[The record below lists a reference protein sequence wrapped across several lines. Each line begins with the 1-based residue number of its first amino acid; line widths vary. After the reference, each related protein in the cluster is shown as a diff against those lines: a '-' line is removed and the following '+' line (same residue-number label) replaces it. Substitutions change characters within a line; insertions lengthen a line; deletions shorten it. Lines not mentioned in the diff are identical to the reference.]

1 MLSSIRRQEG
11 RMADRSLVPT
21 PSIINGRY
29 RVFGT
34 SRSTP
39 EAVIYAAEDL
49 FVGGRE
55 VVLEVLR
62 GDLAVDAEFVAALRE
77 QAGRL
82 ARPECAHRGIACVYG
97 CDTTEDGAPFLVVE
111 PTQGRRLQDVLDT
124 GALDSYSAVLIA
136 SQVGEALE
144 VLHRHGMV
152 HGELTP
158 ESVIVVSGD
167 DGKETVK
174 LIGVEFAA
182 AHRTAIG
189 LRMRTAVSRS
199 PYLAPEQTAGGE
211 TTQASDIYALG
222 RLLRELLTGTK
233 RGEADPTLG
242 ESRVVPPPMDRII
255 AKALEARP
263 AARYRTVGAM
273 ITDMWRAENE
283 IDDRPLRD
291 GSPEL
296 PTSQAPRVRLAMV
309 AAIIAIVSVTAVWI
323 AVGDRLTAR
332 YRARTS
338 APATTSAPVAER
350 AAAPGVPALPPPSA
364 VTAPIEAAS
373 VPSIPAAATTETPM
387 TKKPPTMSEG
397 RPVEAPSASRRPA
410 LPAAR
415 QAPRRSTDAIASE
428 RSGERSTT
436 AQSQRGE
443 DDGSAIVDWLFKNR
457 PGD

>member
-1 MLSSIRRQEG
+1 ME
-11 RMADRSLVPT
+11 DRSLVPT

-29 RVFGT
+29 RVVGT
-34 SRSTP
+34 LPSTP

-62 GDLAVDAEFVAALRE
+62 GDVAVDAEFVAAIRE

-82 ARPECAHRGIACVYG
+82 AGPECAHRGIARLYG

-111 PTQGRRLQDVLDT
+111 AARGRRLQDVLDT

-158 ESVIVVSGD
+158 ESVIVVSSD

-174 LIGVEFAA
+174 LIGVEFTA
-182 AHRTAIG
+182 AHRTALG
-189 LRMRTAVSRS
+189 LRLRGAASRS

-211 TTQASDIYALG
+211 TTHASDIYALG

-233 RGEADPTLG
+233 RGEAEPTLG
-242 ESRVVPPPMDRII
+242 ESRIVPPPMERII
-255 AKALEARP
+255 AKASEARP

-283 IDDRPLRD
+283 IDDRTLRD
-291 GSPEL
+291 GGPEL
-296 PTSQAPRVRLAMV
+296 PVSQAPRVRLAMV
-309 AAIIAIVSVTAVWI
+309 AAIIAIVIVTAVWM
-323 AVGDRLTAR
+323 ALGDRLTAR
-332 YRARTS
+332 HRARTS
-338 APATTSAPVAER
+338 APVTTPAPVVER
-350 AAAPGVPALPPPSA
+350 SAAPGVPASPPPA
-364 VTAPIEAAS
+364 ATAPIEAAS
-373 VPSIPAAATTETPM
+373 VPSVPAAAPTETRM
-387 TKKPPTMSEG
+387 TKETPTVSEG
-397 RPVEAPSASRRPA
+397 RPRPSSP
-410 LPAAR
+410 PAR

-428 RSGERSTT
+428 RSGERSRTE
-436 AQSQRGE
+436 QPQRGE

>member
-1 MLSSIRRQEG
+1 ME
-11 RMADRSLVPT
+11 DRSLAPT
-21 PSIINGRY
+21 SSIINGRY

-62 GDLAVDAEFVAALRE
+62 GDFAVDAEFVAAIRE

-82 ARPECAHRGIACVYG
+82 ASPQCAHRGIARVYE
-97 CDTTEDGAPFLVVE
+97 CDTTENGAPFLVVE
-111 PTQGRRLQDVLDT
+111 PTQGRRLQEVLDT
-124 GALDSYSAVLIA
+124 GALDSYSSVLIA
-136 SQVGEALE
+136 SQVGEAFE
-144 VLHRHGMV
+144 VLHHHGIV

-158 ESVIVVSGD
+158 EAVIVVSGD

-174 LIGVEFAA
+174 LIGVEFTT

-189 LRMRTAVSRS
+189 LRMRGASLS
-199 PYLAPEQTAGGE
+199 PYLAPEQLERGE

-233 RGEADPTLG
+233 RGETEPGLD
-242 ESRVVPPPMDRII
+242 ESRVVPPPMERII

-273 ITDMWRAENE
+273 IADMWRAENE
-283 IDDRPLRD
+283 IDDRALDEGHSGP
-291 GSPEL
+291 SA
-296 PTSQAPRVRLAMV
+296 PTLLRVRLATM
-309 AAIIAIVSVTAVWI
+309 AAIIAIVIVTAVWI
-323 AVGDRLTAR
+323 ALGDRLTAR

-338 APATTSAPVAER
+338 APATTSAPVVER
-350 AAAPGVPALPPPSA
+350 AAAPNVPASPPPSA

-373 VPSIPAAATTETPM
+373 VPSIPAAATTETPI
-387 TKKPPTMSEG
+387 TKETPTMSEG
-397 RPVEAPSASRRPA
+397 RPVEGPSASKPGRELTSRRP
-410 LPAAR
+410 PSPPAR
-415 QAPRRSTDAIASE
+415 QTPRQSTDAIGSSE
-428 RSGERSTT
+428 RSGERSRTE
-436 AQSQRGE
+436 QPQRGE
-443 DDGSAIVDWLFKNR
+443 DDGSAIVDWLFKKR
-457 PGD
+457 PAD

>member
-1 MLSSIRRQEG
+1 MEDG
-11 RMADRSLVPT
+11 SLVPT

-29 RVFGT
+29 RVVGT

-62 GDLAVDAEFVAALRE
+62 GDVAADAEFVGAIRE

-82 ARPECAHRGIACVYG
+82 AGPECAHRGIARLYG
-97 CDTTEDGAPFLVVE
+97 CDTTEDGAPFLVAE
-111 PTQGRRLQDVLDT
+111 AARGRRLQDVLDT

-174 LIGVEFAA
+174 LIGVEFTA
-182 AHRTAIG
+182 AHRTALG
-189 LRMRTAVSRS
+189 SRMGGAASRS
-199 PYLAPEQTAGGE
+199 PYRAPEQTAGGE
-211 TTQASDIYALG
+211 TTHASDIYALG
-222 RLLRELLTGTK
+222 RLFRELLTGTR
-233 RGEADPTLG
+233 RGEAEPTLG
-242 ESRVVPPPMDRII
+242 ESRVVPPPMERII
-255 AKALEARP
+255 AKALETRP

-291 GSPEL
+291 GSSEL
-296 PTSQAPRVRLAMV
+296 PASPAPRVRLAMV
-309 AAIIAIVSVTAVWI
+309 AAIIAIVIVTAVWM
-323 AVGDRLTAR
+323 ALGDRLTAR

-338 APATTSAPVAER
+338 APVTTSAPVVER
-350 AAAPGVPALPPPSA
+350 SAAPGVPASPPPA
-364 VTAPIEAAS
+364 ATAPIEAAS
-373 VPSIPAAATTETPM
+373 VPSMPVAAPTETPM
-387 TKKPPTMSEG
+387 TKETPTVSDGRSAESQSASKPSPELT
-397 RPVEAPSASRRPA
+397 SRRPA
-410 LPAAR
+410 SPAVR

-428 RSGERSTT
+428 RSGARSRTE
-436 AQSQRGE
+436 QPQREE